1 MNVIERITSLRNLMR
16 LEKIDAML
24 IYGTDPHLSE
34 YVPSA
39 WRSIEWISGFTGSYA
54 KVVITRDKALL
65 WTDSRYFIQAEN
77 QLKGN
82 GFLIMKERQSDTIP
96 IDQWLNLELSP
107 GNTIAIDGQTVSH
120 IEINN
125 LGKHFNA
132 HGLIFLINKD
142 LISQIWNNR
151 PLMVNNPIVDYPLNF
166 AGSSRSEKLSEI
178 RKRLSDNHAD
188 ATMICQLDDLA
199 WSLNLRGSE
208 INYIPCFTGYA
219 FITHDQAFIFLN
231 KVSISSKLTENLKTE
246 GISVFDYESLF
257 SVLEMNLPSTIF
269 LDPDRTN
276 SIIYSFY
283 AQRSSIIDGISI
295 PTQLKSIKNKV
306 EISGMRAAHRR
317 DGVAMV
323 NFLYWFDKHSQSDQ
337 ITEMSLAEKLRSFRS
352 DQKYFIGESF
362 SPIVGFGPHGAIV
375 HYSATPETDATIKKD
390 GILLIDSG
398 GQYLDGTTDITRT
411 ISIGK
416 VNSDQR
422 CDFTLVLKGMINL
435 AKAKFPA
442 GTKGHSLDALARNAL
457 WSNGLNYGHG
467 TGHGIGHYL
476 SVHEGPMS
484 IRSEYNHEPIR
495 EGQIM
500 SNEPGLYRQDQY
512 GIRIENV
519 ILCQNEKF
527 SAFGPFLS
535 FETLTLCPIDKKL
548 IKRNL
553 LNADELSWL
562 NGYHKNVLR
571 QLKPYLKPEV
581 VKWLTIQ
588 CSSL

>member
-132 HGLIFLINKD
+132 NGLNFLINKD

>member
-132 HGLIFLINKD
+132 NGLNFLINKD

-178 RKRLSDNHAD
+178 RKRLSDHHAD